1 MLLYEETKA
10 FEKAIGPE
18 ATELLAKVFERH
30 DYAAREGLATR
41 EDLLGVRTEL
51 KEDIASVRSEI
62 ASVRLEIASVRS
74 ELKEDIA
81 SVRNEIKDSKAEIIK
96 WVAGLLMAQAAV
108 IAALVKLL

>member
-51 KEDIASVRSEI
+51 KEEISSVRT
-62 ASVRLEIASVRS
+62 
-74 ELKEDIA
+74 ELKEEIS
-81 SVRNEIKDSKAEIIK
+81 SVRNDLKTEIKDLEIRLNARISDNIK
-96 WVAGLLMAQAAV
+96 WIAGLLVAQAAA
-108 IAALVKLL
+108 ITALVKLL